1 MFAHIEPLVGGV
13 NHEGVVEQSL
23 FFQVIEQA
31 TDVVIEGFDHFRIVA
46 HVALELKLRQGA
58 PTEIALFEIET
69 ERVVEMVVDGTIF

>member
-1 MFAHIEPLVGGV
+1 MFAHIEPLVGGI

-31 TDVVIEGFDHFRIVA
+31 TDVVIESLDHFRIVA
-46 HVALELKLRQGA
+46 HVALKLKLRQGA

-69 ERVVEMVVDGTIF
+69 EGVVEMVVDGTIF